1 MKKIVYWLAFI
12 VGIIAVIGACSK
24 SEDSSTAATATC
36 AGMPIAAAPTCSDT
50 ASGSITGLD
59 NSSLSGV
66 YDPYHA
72 FGISGT
78 AGVDNTTGC
87 ISAASLVAT
96 LGGPTGTASVMTNM
110 AVTSSSSM
118 ATRHK
123 YFSDTSCS
131 TELASIS
138 FVFTDVT
145 VGDNVTGLSTTVTG
159 KSGTYPST
167 ATKVTYKNTCNI
179 IKGSTAA
186 GVTYLDT
193 LFGGA
198 LDLVVGTEYKCAVSG
213 DTRYL
218 LMKAWDTSALSVGT
232 DGIWYYE
239 DNETAYP
246 TDWTDDVNTWTKMP

>member
-1 MKKIVYWLAFI
+1 MKKLLFLMVLII
-12 VGIIAVIGACSK
+12 GIIAVIGACSK
-24 SEDSSTAATATC
+24 SDDSSTAATATC
-36 AGMPIAAAPTCSDT
+36 AGMPVATVSTCSDT

-198 LDLVVGTEYKCAVSG
+198 LDLVVGTEYKCQNSG
-213 DTRYL
+213 STKYL

-239 DNETAYP
+239 DSETAYP

>member
-1 MKKIVYWLAFI
+1 MKKLLFLMVLII
-12 VGIIAVIGACSK
+12 GIIAVIGACSK
-24 SEDSSTAATATC
+24 SDDSSTAATATC
-36 AGMPIAAAPTCSDT
+36 AGMPVATVSTCSDT

-78 AGVDNTTGC
+78 DGVDNTTGC
-87 ISAASLVAT
+87 ISNAGLVAT
-96 LGGPTGTASVMTNM
+96 LGGPTGTAGVMTNM

-159 KSGTYPST
+159 ESSTYPST

-213 DTRYL
+213 DTKYL

>member
-1 MKKIVYWLAFI
+1 MKKIFFWFTLI
-12 VGIIAVIGACSK
+12 VGIIAVVGACKK
-24 SEDSSTAATATC
+24 SDDSSTAATAKC
-36 AGMPIAAAPTCSDT
+36 AGMPVATVSTCSNT

-66 YDPYHA
+66 YDPYHH

-87 ISAASLVAT
+87 ISAASLVST

-118 ATRHK
+118 ATTHK

-131 TELASIS
+131 TELSSIS

-145 VGDNVTGLSTTVTG
+145 VVDNVTGLSTTVTG
-159 KSGTYPST
+159 ESGTFPST

-193 LFGGA
+193 LFGGV
-198 LDLVVGTEYKCAVSG
+198 LDLVVGTEYKCGVSG
-213 DTRYL
+213 DTKYL
-218 LMKAWDTSALSVGT
+218 LMKALDSSAMGVGT

-239 DNETAYP
+239 DDNTAYP
-246 TDWTDDVNTWTKMP
+246 TDWTDDVNTWTKLP

>member
-1 MKKIVYWLAFI
+1 MKKALINFTLI
-12 VGIIAVIGACSK
+12 VGIIAFVGACK
-24 SEDSSTAATATC
+24 KEEDSSTTATC

-72 FGISGT
+72 FGIAGY

-87 ISAASLVAT
+87 ISNATLVAT

-145 VGDNVTGLSTTVTG
+145 VGDNVTGLSTSVTG
-159 KSGTYPST
+159 ESGTFPST

-179 IKGSTAA
+179 YKGSTAA
-186 GVTYLDT
+186 GVTYLNT
-193 LFGGA
+193 LFSGA
-198 LDLVVGTEYKCAVSG
+198 LTLDVGTEYKCASG
-213 DTRYL
+213 ADTKYL
-218 LMKAWDTSALSVGT
+218 LMQAWDTSALTVGT

-239 DNETAYP
+239 DSETAYP
-246 TDWTDDVNTWTKMP
+246 TDWSSEVNTWSKLP

>member
-1 MKKIVYWLAFI
+1 MKRIGLGLALI
-12 VGIIAVIGACSK
+12 GSIMAVNGAWSR
-24 SEDSSTAATATC
+24 SEDSSTAATAAC
-36 AGMPIAAAPTCSDT
+36 AGKAIAAAPTCSDT

-66 YDPYHA
+66 YDPYHH

-87 ISAASLVAT
+87 ISNSTLLAT
-96 LGGPTGTASVMTNM
+96 LGGPTGSAGVMTNM

-123 YFSDTSCS
+123 YFSDSSCS
-131 TELASIS
+131 TEIASIS

-159 KSGTYPST
+159 ESGTFPST

-198 LDLVVGTEYKCAVSG
+198 LDLVVGTEYKCASG
-213 DTRYL
+213 ADTRYL

-239 DNETAYP
+239 DSETAYP
-246 TDWTDDVNTWTKMP
+246 TDWTDDVNTWTKLP

>member
-24 SEDSSTAATATC
+24 SEDSSTAATC
-36 AGMPIAAAPTCSDT
+36 AGMPVATVSTCSDT

-87 ISAASLVAT
+87 ISSSTLVAT
-96 LGGPTGTASVMTNM
+96 LGGPTGTAGVMTNM

-159 KSGTYPST
+159 ESGTFPST
-167 ATKVTYKNTCNI
+167 ATIVTYKNTCDI

-198 LDLVVGTEYKCAVSG
+198 LDLVVGTEYKCGVSG
-213 DTRYL
+213 DTKYL

-239 DNETAYP
+239 DNDTAYP
-246 TDWTDDVNTWTKMP
+246 TDWTDDVNTWSKMP

>member
-1 MKKIVYWLAFI
+1 MKKKLIYFIMI
-12 VGIIAVIGACSK
+12 VGITALIGACK
-24 SEDSSTAATATC
+24 KDDDSSTTATC
-36 AGMPIAAAPTCSDT
+36 AGMPVATVSTCSDT

-87 ISAASLVAT
+87 ISASALVAT

-123 YFSDTSCS
+123 FFSDASCS
-131 TELASIS
+131 TEIASVS
-138 FVFTDVT
+138 FGFTDVT
-145 VGDNVTGLSTTVTG
+145 VGDNVTGLSTSVDG
-159 KSGTYPST
+159 STYPSS
-167 ATKVTYKNTCNI
+167 ATKVEHTSSCVKMKASN
-179 IKGSTAA
+179 AA
-186 GVTYLDT
+186 GVTYLDN

-198 LDLVVGTEYKCAVSG
+198 LDLVVGTEYKCASG
-213 DTRYL
+213 ADTKYL
-218 LMKAWDTSALSVGT
+218 LMQAWDTSAYSGVGT

-239 DNETAYP
+239 DSETAYP
-246 TDWTDDVNTWTKMP
+246 TDWTDDVNTWSKLP

>member
-1 MKKIVYWLAFI
+1 MKKIVLWLAFI

-24 SEDSSTAATATC
+24 SEDSSTAATAMC

-72 FGISGT
+72 YGISGT

-87 ISAASLVAT
+87 ISNSTLLAT
-96 LGGPTGTASVMTNM
+96 LGGPTGSAGVMTNM

-159 KSGTYPST
+159 ESGTYPST

-198 LDLVVGTEYKCAVSG
+198 LDLVVGTEYKCASG
-213 DTRYL
+213 ADTRYL

>member
-24 SEDSSTAATATC
+24 SDDSSTADTAKC

-66 YDPYHA
+66 YDPYHH

-87 ISAASLVAT
+87 ISNSTLLAT
-96 LGGPTGTASVMTNM
+96 LGGPTGSAGVMTNM

-123 YFSDTSCS
+123 YFSDSSCS
-131 TELASIS
+131 TEIASIS

-159 KSGTYPST
+159 ESGTFPST

-198 LDLVVGTEYKCAVSG
+198 LDLVVGTEYKCASG
-213 DTRYL
+213 ADTRYL

-239 DNETAYP
+239 DSETAYP
-246 TDWTDDVNTWTKMP
+246 TDWTDDVNTWTKLP